1 MPGSTAFEK
10 LIDVGGLCLHFH
22 VWQGSGLTVLL
33 EAGGG
38 VDSSYW
44 GPLPASLA
52 QRAGVTVV
60 SYDRAGF
67 GQSDLPESPYD
78 LLEEV
83 GWLWRGL
90 AQLGLAQDLIL
101 VGHSY
106 GAWLTRLAAS
116 QRPAAVGGMVLVDPL
131 TTEFV
136 DLLGVDYL
144 DAHPLSGLPGWLDPS
159 RPEKLSKYERALL
172 RVSAGGLGPKAE
184 VMRRAALPQKVPVR
198 VISSRLPFL
207 PKPEEQR
214 AWWLAHDQLTASIP
228 GAVLLAAERSDH
240 RIPIHQP
247 EIILEAVLEVIQ
259 LAKRDL
265 LGRIPEP
272 P

>member
-1 MPGSTAFEK
+1 MPGSSKAFET
-10 LIDVGGLCLHFH
+10 LIDVGGLCLHFR
-22 VWQGSGLTVLL
+22 VWQGTGLTVLL

-44 GPLPASLA
+44 GALPADLA
-52 QRAGVTVV
+52 QKAGVTVV

-67 GQSDLPESPYD
+67 GMSDLPETPYD

-90 AQLGLAQDLIL
+90 EQLGLAQDLIL

-106 GAWLTRLAAS
+106 GGWLIRLEAS
-116 QRPAAVGGMVLVDPL
+116 QHPAAVSGMVFVDPF

-136 DLLGVDYL
+136 DLLGVAYL
-144 DAHPLSGLPGWLDPS
+144 DTHPLTGKSPS
-159 RPEKLSKYERALL
+159 LEATHPEKMTKYERAQV
-172 RVSAGGLGPKAE
+172 RMVAGSLGPKAE
-184 VMRRAALPQKVPVR
+184 IMRKTTIPAGVPVR
-198 VISSRLPFL
+198 VISSRKPFL

-214 AWWLAHDQLTASIP
+214 PWWLAHQQLTASIP
-228 GAVLLAAERSDH
+228 GAVLWVAERSDH

-259 LAKRDL
+259 LAK
-265 LGRIPEP
+265 
-272 P
+272 